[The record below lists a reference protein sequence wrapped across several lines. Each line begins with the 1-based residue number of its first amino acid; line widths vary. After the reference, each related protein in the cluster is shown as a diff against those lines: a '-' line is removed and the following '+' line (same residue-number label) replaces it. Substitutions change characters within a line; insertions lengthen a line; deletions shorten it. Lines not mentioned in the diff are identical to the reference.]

1 MNKREAISKL
11 LRISLSASVAFC
23 IMVPFAGC
31 SKKEEPA
38 QSIEEIQRQEG
49 VPVRVLAV
57 QRASISAMETVSGVA
72 QGYDQA
78 KVTAVMPGRISS
90 VKVKVGD
97 RVTKNRSLMTID
109 PDDRTKSYSLIKQ
122 KLNDAT
128 RQRDRLKALSEE
140 GAVSAEMLEKV
151 ELQIDEARQGLQ
163 NIRKAQFVLA
173 PFSGTVVGVF
183 QNVNNSVGP
192 GAALL
197 ELASLEKVRVVS
209 VVSDALVHRFRPGQT
224 ALAVVG
230 GDTLTGKL
238 DRVPL
243 AGSAETLSFTIETV
257 FDNPDMV
264 IRPGMYVPVKIVVDQ
279 KDDAQVLPLET
290 VIAEGSRQFLYI
302 VRDGKAFKTEVKT
315 GIRNGYDVE
324 IVGGVE
330 PGERVVSSGAGLLND
345 GVKVKVVN

>member
-1 MNKREAISKL
+1 MNKRETVLKL

-23 IMVPFAGC
+23 VVLPFAGC

-38 QSIEEIQRQEG
+38 QSIEEIQRLEG
-49 VPVRVLAV
+49 IPVRVLAV
-57 QRASISAMETVSGVA
+57 KKGSISAMETVSGVA
-72 QGYDQA
+72 EGYHQA
-78 KVTAVMPGRISS
+78 KVTAIMPGRVSS

-97 RVTKNRSLMTID
+97 RVKKNRSLMTID

-122 KLNDAT
+122 KLDDAT
-128 RQRDRLKALSEE
+128 KQRDRLKALSEE

-151 ELQIDEARQGLQ
+151 ELQIDEAQRGLQ
-163 NIRKAQFVLA
+163 NVRKAQFVLA

-197 ELASLEKVRVVS
+197 ELASLNKVRVVS
-209 VVSDALVHRFRPGQT
+209 TVSDALVHRFKPGQT
-224 ALAVVG
+224 AFAVVG

-238 DRVPL
+238 DRVSL
-243 AGSAETLSFTIETV
+243 AGSAVTLSFIIETV

-264 IRPGMYVPVKIVVDQ
+264 IKPGMYVPVKIEVE
-279 KDDAQVLPLET
+279 KKNHAMVLPLET
-290 VIAEGSRQFLYI
+290 VISEGSQQYLYV

-330 PGERVVSSGAGLLND
+330 PGERVVASGAGLLND